1 MYLDRMS
8 VSAVERHLAGGRRGI
23 ILPLGSLEP
32 HGALGALGTDAIC
45 AEAIAARAA
54 EQAGGI
60 VAPVLPFGMAQFHL
74 GRAGAVSLRPSTLSA
89 VLFDAIVSLGMGG
102 FSRVL
107 LLNGHGGNAAPALA
121 AIQEVMAEVSL
132 GRLHFRAPVTVKLRA
147 WWEGPRLAAL
157 RAQLYGDR
165 EGFHATPSEIAIVMA
180 LHGEAPVDWPAWRAP
195 VPDPLVDLGGDRH
208 DDAARH
214 LARWP
219 DGPIA
224 ADPSLAR
231 AVHGATLL
239 EAAAT
244 DVSELFTAFE
254 SAPDHAS
261 R

>member
-1 MYLDRMS
+1 MS

-32 HGALGALGTDAIC
+32 HGAPGALGTDAIC

-54 EQAGGI
+54 DRAGGI
-60 VAPVLPFGMAQFHL
+60 VAPVLAYGMAQFHL
-74 GRAGAVSLRPSTLSA
+74 RRAGTVSLRPSTLSA

-121 AIQEVMAEVSL
+121 AVQEVMAEISL
-132 GRLHFRAPVTVKLRA
+132 GRLRFPAPVTVKLRA
-147 WWEGPRLAAL
+147 WWEGPRLGAL
-157 RAQLYGDR
+157 RAKFYGDR

-180 LHGEAPVDWPAWRAP
+180 LHGDEALPWPAYRAP
-195 VPDPLVDLGGDRH
+195 SADPLVDLGGDRH
-208 DDAARH
+208 EDAARH

-219 DGPIA
+219 EGPIA

-231 AVHGATLL
+231 AEHGTALL

-244 DVSELFTAFE
+244 DVAELFTAFE
-254 SAPDHAS
+254 SAPDQPA